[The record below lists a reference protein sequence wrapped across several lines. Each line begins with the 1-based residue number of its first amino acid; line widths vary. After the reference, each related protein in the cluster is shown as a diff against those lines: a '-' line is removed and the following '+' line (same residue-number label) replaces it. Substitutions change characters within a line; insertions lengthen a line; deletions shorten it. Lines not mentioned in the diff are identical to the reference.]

1 VPGKYGLHIIAVTV
15 AVAMTE
21 GLSELKLWHITKPAI
36 SSSRSKENERKSL
49 LNWFIL
55 IIM

>member
-1 VPGKYGLHIIAVTV
+1 MPGKYGLHIIAV